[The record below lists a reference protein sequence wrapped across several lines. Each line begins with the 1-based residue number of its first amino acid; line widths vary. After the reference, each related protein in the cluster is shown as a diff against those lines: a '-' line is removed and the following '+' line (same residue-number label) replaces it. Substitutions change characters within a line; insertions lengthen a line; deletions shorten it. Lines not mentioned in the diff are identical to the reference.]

1 MSLMGRGIAEE
12 ALVLLRRRLCDLNF
26 IFSLFSNSPDN
37 NYSMLKFDPR
47 GCGKIAVLDLVLE
60 DLLKEYPEMILEAY
74 ITMADRKEHLLPPKP
89 TSAINLYT
97 TFH

>member
-1 MSLMGRGIAEE
+1 MGLMGRGIAEE

-26 IFSLFSNSPDN
+26 IFSLFSDSPDN
-37 NYSMLKFDPR
+37 NYSKAPR

-60 DLLKEYPEMILEAY
+60 DLLKEYPEMISEAQCY
-74 ITMADRKEHLLPPKP
+74 VVFK
-89 TSAINLYT
+89 T